1 MSANPRRSED
11 AAALS
16 QPAAED
22 RNVAAFPATKEALA
36 PAPAPVKRSR
46 RRLYLMLAVPLALAV
61 VGGYFW
67 LTGGRYV
74 STDNAYVQ
82 QDRVN
87 IVPEV
92 AGRIVEIGGVETQP
106 VEKGHLLFRL
116 DDAQYRVAMQA
127 AEAQVASARL
137 DVERLKAA
145 YAKAISDQQIA
156 AEALTFA
163 QDTFARQQALQ
174 KRGVVAQSGL
184 DQARMN
190 EQTAEAGARGAE
202 QSVLGAKA
210 ALAGNPD
217 IPTDEHPE
225 VMQALAALAKAQLD
239 LTHTTVT
246 APSDGVI
253 SQTDRLQ
260 LGEYVDTGST
270 VMSLVETSR
279 SWIEANFK
287 ETELTNL
294 AHGQPAEVTI
304 DSYPGQRFRGTV
316 ESVGAGTGA
325 EFSLLPAQ
333 NATGNWVKV
342 VQRIPVRIALSPEGD
357 MPALRAGMS
366 AHVSVDT
373 GQSTPFDVGLRS
385 MTPGAS
391 AQAPPGSS
399 APAD

>member
-1 MSANPRRSED
+1 MIS
-11 AAALS
+11 
-16 QPAAED
+16 
-22 RNVAAFPATKEALA
+22 
-36 PAPAPVKRSR
+36 SR
-46 RRLYLMLAVPLALAV
+46 VLVPLLVLATGSAHADSRAWSV
-61 VGGYFW
+61 GKAVIPGGAQIVGG
-67 LTGGRYV
+67 V
-74 STDNAYVQ
+74 NAASLRASKLY
-82 QDRVN
+82 
-87 IVPEV
+87 
-92 AGRIVEIGGVETQP
+92 ETLMP
-106 VEKGHLLFRL
+106 MVW
-116 DDAQYRVAMQA
+116 MQA
-127 AEAQVASARL
+127 
-137 DVERLKAA
+137 
-145 YAKAISDQQIA
+145 SD
-156 AEALTFA
+156 
-163 QDTFARQQALQ
+163 
-174 KRGVVAQSGL
+174 
-184 DQARMN
+184 
-190 EQTAEAGARGAE
+190 
-202 QSVLGAKA
+202 
-210 ALAGNPD
+210 
-217 IPTDEHPE
+217 
-225 VMQALAALAKAQLD
+225 AKAQLD

-391 AQAPPGSS
+391 AQAQPGSS